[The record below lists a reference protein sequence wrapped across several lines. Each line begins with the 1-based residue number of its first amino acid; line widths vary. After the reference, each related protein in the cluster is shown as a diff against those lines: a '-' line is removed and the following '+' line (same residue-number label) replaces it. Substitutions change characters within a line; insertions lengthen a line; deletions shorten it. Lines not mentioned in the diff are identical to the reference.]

1 MNNKVL
7 GWALIIFAVLM
18 LSVLFF
24 IKISIDRAYQ
34 AQIDFYAST
43 GGTCPTD
50 PNICPHTQKA
60 KAQIPIYVGAAIMLA
75 VASLGFYLIFFE
87 KSQQEV
93 IKALKETKDEKFKV
107 EKFDILLS
115 GLDDDEKKAI
125 KSVKE
130 QDGITQATLRIRT
143 DMSKAKL
150 SVVLAGLEK
159 KGLIKKVV
167 KGKTNQVFLK
177 KAI

>member
-1 MNNKVL
+1 MNNKML

-24 IKISIDRAYQ
+24 IKLGIDRAYQ
-34 AQIDFYAST
+34 AQIDFYETT

-60 KAQIPIYVGAAIMLA
+60 KAQIPIYIGAAIMLA

-93 IKALKETKDEKFKV
+93 IRALKETKDEKFKG

-115 GLDDDEKKAI
+115 GLGDDEKKII
-125 KSVKE
+125 KAVKE

-150 SVVLAGLEK
+150 SVVLSGLEK
-159 KGLIKKVV
+159 KGLIKKVA

>member
-1 MNNKVL
+1 MNNKML

-18 LSVLFF
+18 LSVLFY
-24 IKISIDRAYQ
+24 IKLSIDGAYQ
-34 AQIDFYAST
+34 AQIDFYAAT

-60 KAQIPIYVGAAIMLA
+60 KAQIPIYVGSAIMLA

-93 IKALKETKDEKFKV
+93 IKALKETKDEKLKD

-115 GLDDDEKKAI
+115 GLGDDEKKAI

>member
-1 MNNKVL
+1 MNNKIL
-7 GWALIIFAVLM
+7 GWSLIIFAVLM
-18 LSVLFF
+18 LSVLFY
-24 IKISIDRAYQ
+24 IKLSIDKAYQ
-34 AQIDFYAST
+34 AQIDFYETT

-50 PNICPHTQKA
+50 PNICPHTQKS
-60 KAQIPIYVGAAIMLA
+60 KAQIPIYAGSAIMLA
-75 VASLGFYLIFFE
+75 VASLGVYLIFFE

-93 IKALKETKDEKFKV
+93 IKALKETKDDKLKDEKFG
-107 EKFDILLS
+107 ILLS
-115 GLDDDEKKAI
+115 GLDEYEKKAI
-125 KSVKE
+125 KAVKE

-177 KAI
+177 RAI